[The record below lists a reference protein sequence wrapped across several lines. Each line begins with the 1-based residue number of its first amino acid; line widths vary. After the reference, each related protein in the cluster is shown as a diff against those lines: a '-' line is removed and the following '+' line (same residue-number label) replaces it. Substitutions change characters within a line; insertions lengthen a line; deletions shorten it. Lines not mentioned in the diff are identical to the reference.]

1 MIDTLFDNPLLF
13 LLSAISIVIA
23 ITVHEFAH
31 AKAADHLGDPTP
43 GLQGRLT
50 LNPLA
55 HLDVY
60 GTLFLLMFGFGWG
73 KPVQFDPFNLKNP
86 RKDAA
91 IISVAGPLTNF
102 VMAIVS
108 AIVLWLFRFL
118 QLGDI
123 ATIGSLF
130 LTPFIIMNLI
140 LGIFN
145 LIPIHPLD
153 GFKIV
158 GGVLNEKQAKEW
170 YQLERYGIFFL
181 LLLIFPFPGGSM
193 LHNIL
198 DPVLGFLYGV
208 FLP

>member
-1 MIDTLFDNPLLF
+1 MLDTLSENPLLF
-13 LLSAISIVIA
+13 VISAISLVIA

-31 AKAADHLGDPTP
+31 AKTADHLGDPTP
-43 GLQGRLT
+43 RLQGRLT

-55 HLDVY
+55 HLDLY
-60 GTLFLLMFGFGWG
+60 GTLFLLFFGFGWG
-73 KPVQFDPFNLKNP
+73 KPVQFDPFNLKHP

-91 IISVAGPLTNF
+91 LISVAGPLSNF
-102 VMAIVS
+102 AMAIICS
-108 AIVLWLFRFL
+108 ILLGLFTFFKISTIV
-118 QLGDI
+118 
-123 ATIGSLF
+123 TIGSVF

-140 LGIFN
+140 LGVFN

-170 YQLERYGIFFL
+170 YQLERFGIIFL

-193 LHNIL
+193 LHKIL
-198 DPVLGFLYGV
+198 DPILQFLYGI
-208 FLP
+208 FIP